1 MGSGKTTTGK
11 MLAERLGFTFLDMDS
26 EIEKKQGMSINQ
38 IFTARGEP
46 YFRKLEEAMLHE
58 LIVMDNLVVST
69 GGGVPCYRDN
79 MKLINSHGISIYLE
93 MNQEELYIRLL
104 GEKTERPLIKNMNNN
119 ELSDFI
125 RVKLAERTPWY
136 RQAAIIIDA
145 TDINPETLLSKI
157 STL

>member
-1 MGSGKTTTGK
+1 MGSGKTTAGK
-11 MLAERLGFTFLDMDS
+11 MLADRLGFTFLDMDR

-46 YFRKLEEAMLHE
+46 YFRKMEEALLHE
-58 LIVMDNLVVST
+58 IIEMDNLVVST
-69 GGGVPCYRDN
+69 GGGVPSYRDN

-93 MNQEELYIRLL
+93 MSQEELYSRLL
-104 GEKTERPLIKNMNNN
+104 GEKKERPLIKNMDNN

-145 TDINPETLLSKI
+145 ADIHPETLLSRI
-157 STL
+157 RNI